1 MPDLMTEEPL
11 WVQRMRARGYNI
23 RVGTLDEP
31 MSEIP
36 DAMFPPPV
44 HPLRRRFWMIVRA
57 VQRMLR
63 IKSLTNGRNASLP

>member
-23 RVGTLDEP
+23 RVGTGDQP

-44 HPLRRRFWMIVRA
+44 HPVRRTFG
-57 VQRMLR
+57 RMLR
-63 IKSLTNGRNASLP
+63 AMQRTLGIKPYRNGRDASVP

>member
-1 MPDLMTEEPL
+1 MLELKTEEPI

-23 RVGTLDEP
+23 RVGTGDQP

-44 HPLRRRFWMIVRA
+44 HPVRRTYGRMLRRM
-57 VQRMLR
+57 QRMLG
-63 IKSLTNGRNASLP
+63 IDPYGNGRDASIP